1 MLVSGIME
9 TREIDLQRKNLFETA
24 INTATKS
31 GRALLGDNPA
41 LWLVFV
47 GLALIDV
54 LEFLALTGCH
64 LEWLDG

>member
-9 TREIDLQRKNLFETA
+9 TRETDLQRNFFETA
-24 INTATKS
+24 TNTATKS
-31 GRALLGDNPA
+31 GKALLGDNPA
-41 LWLVFV
+41 LWIVFI

>member
-1 MLVSGIME
+1 MLLFGTME
-9 TREIDLQRKNLFETA
+9 KREIQIQQDSFGTLSDA
-24 INTATKS
+24 ATNH
-31 GRALLGDNPA
+31 GRTLLGDNPA